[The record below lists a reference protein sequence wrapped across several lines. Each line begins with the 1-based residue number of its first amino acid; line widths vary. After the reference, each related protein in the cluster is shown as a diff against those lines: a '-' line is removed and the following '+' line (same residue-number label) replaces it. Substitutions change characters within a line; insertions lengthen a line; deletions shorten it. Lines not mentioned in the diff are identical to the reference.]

1 VPGPAAVTTLHRKLW
16 RELRQLGGQVL
27 AISAVLAAGIATMV
41 MALGNHAAL
50 SDTRTLYY
58 GDQHF
63 ADVFAQARRAPLA
76 LLDAVHAIPGVRQAQ
91 ARVVAYAPLE
101 IEGFDGPVT
110 GRFVSLPAAGDPG
123 LNGVWLRRGR
133 VALADGEVVVG
144 EAFADAHRLVPGD
157 RLVAVLNGRRHALVV
172 VGIGLSPE
180 FVYPI
185 RPGDVF
191 PDFQRFGVFWM
202 AREPLAGAFD
212 LDGAFNDL
220 AIALDRSGREA
231 AVIERLDALLA
242 AYGGLGAHGRDLQVS
257 HRFLEEELDQLE
269 VMARLFSAIFLGV
282 TAFLLN
288 IVLGRL
294 IAGQR
299 EQIAVLKAFG
309 YSRGQ
314 VAAHYGQLAL
324 AMVAVGIVPG
334 LLLGA
339 WMGRAMAGLYMA
351 FYSFP
356 YLVWRLPPELVLLA
370 FAFAVAA
377 AAVGTASAL
386 ARVFALAPAEAMRP
400 EAPARFRRGL
410 VERLGLGRLL
420 GPAGRMIVRN
430 LGRRPLRSLLSIT
443 GIALAGGILVMAR
456 FQAGAIEYMIEVQ
469 FGLAQRDDLTVGFA
483 EPTSGRAAF
492 DLASM
497 PGVTRVE
504 GFRTAAVRLRHGHRS
519 HDTALLGLPEG
530 GAATLRRVLDVGLQ
544 PLAVPGQGLVLT
556 DHLAR
561 MLAIRPGQRLQ
572 VEFLEGHRRTVEVE
586 VHGEVAE
593 FLGVGAYASRATVN
607 RLLAEDDA
615 INGAWLGLDE
625 GARPQVVDALRAS
638 PKVAFVGDRK
648 ATIEGFRS
656 TMARGI
662 LTFTLVATLMAGCIC
677 VGVIYNAARL
687 TLAERGRELASLRV
701 LGYTRGEVRT
711 LLAGELFT
719 LAFLALLPAALAG
732 AGMAA
737 LLVRAFQSDLY
748 RIPLVL
754 PAAGFAFAGL
764 VVLAATAVSTL
775 LVQARLDRIDL
786 VAALKS
792 GE

>member
-1 VPGPAAVTTLHRKLW
+1 MTTLNRKLW
-16 RELRQLGGQVL
+16 RELRQLYGQVL

-50 SDTRTLYY
+50 SDSRALYY
-58 GDQHF
+58 GQQHF
-63 ADVFAQARRAPLA
+63 ADVFAQTRRAPLS
-76 LLDAVHAIPGVRQAQ
+76 LIEAVQEIPGVRQAQ
-91 ARVVAYAPLE
+91 GRVVAFAPLE
-101 IEGFDGPVT
+101 IEGFDEPAT
-110 GRFVSLPAAGDPG
+110 GCFVSLPAPGDPG
-123 LNGVWLRRGR
+123 LNGVHLRRGR
-133 VALADGEVVVG
+133 LAVADDEIVVG
-144 EAFADAHRLVPGD
+144 EAFADAHALVPGD
-157 RLVAVLNGRRHALVV
+157 RLVAVLNGRRQPLHV

-185 RPGDVF
+185 RPGDIF
-191 PDFQRFGVFWM
+191 PDFRRFGVFWM

-220 AIALDRSGREA
+220 AVALDRAGREA
-231 AVIERLDALLA
+231 TVIDRLDALLA
-242 AYGGLGAHGRDLQVS
+242 PYGGFGAHGRDLQVS
-257 HRFLEEELDQLE
+257 HRFLDEELDQLR
-269 VMARLFSAIFLGV
+269 VMARMFSAIFLGV

-299 EQIAVLKAFG
+299 EQIAVLRAFG
-309 YSRGQ
+309 YGRGQ

-324 AMVAVGIVPG
+324 AMVAVGILPG

-339 WMGRAMAGLYMA
+339 WMGEAMAGLYTE
-351 FYSFP
+351 FYSLP
-356 YLVWRLPPELVLLA
+356 YLRWRLPAGLVLLSLG
-370 FAFAVAA
+370 FAVAA
-377 AAVGTASAL
+377 AAIGTAAAL
-386 ARVFALAPAEAMRP
+386 VRVFALTPAEAMRP

-410 VERLGLGRLL
+410 VERLGLGRLF
-420 GPAGRMIVRN
+420 GPAGRMIMRN
-430 LGRRPLRSLLSIT
+430 LARRPLRSLMSVT

-456 FQAGAIEYMIEVQ
+456 FQAGAIDHMIEVQ
-469 FGLAQRDDLTVGFA
+469 FGLAQRDDITVGFV
-483 EPTSGRAAF
+483 EPTSGRAAL

-504 GFRTAAVRLRHGHRS
+504 AFRTAAVNLRHGHRS
-519 HDTALLGLPEG
+519 HRTALLGLPQGEG
-530 GAATLRRVLDVGLQ
+530 AGLKRVLDSSLR
-544 PLAVPGQGLVLT
+544 PMPVPAEGVVLT

-561 MLAIRPGQRLQ
+561 MLAIRPGQSIE
-572 VEFLEGHRRTVEVE
+572 VDFLEGHRRTARVEV
-586 VHGEVAE
+586 VGEVAE
-593 FLGVGAYASRATVN
+593 YLGVGVYASRATVN
-607 RLLAEDDA
+607 RLLDEGDA
-615 INGAWLGLDE
+615 ISGAWLALDE
-625 GARPQVVDALRAS
+625 DARQRVVQRLRES
-638 PKVAFVGDRK
+638 PRVAFIGDRQ
-648 ATIEGFRS
+648 ATLQGFRS

-662 LTFTLVATLMAGCIC
+662 LTFTLIATLMAGCIC

-711 LLAGELFT
+711 LLAGELFA
-719 LAFLALLPAALAG
+719 LAFLAILPSALAG

-737 LLVRAFQSDLY
+737 LLVQAFQSDLY

-754 PAAGFAFAGL
+754 PVAGFAFAAL
-764 VVLAATAVSTL
+764 AVLASTALSTL
-775 LVQARLDRIDL
+775 LVQARLDAIDL